1 MMPADDIINP
11 AERDDDA
18 QYDERIRPQRFDD
31 FPGQEPLKEKLRI
44 AIAAAKGRGEALDH
58 ILLSGPP
65 GLGKTTLARIIANE
79 MSVDFKA
86 TSGPV
91 IERQADLSAIL
102 TSLETNDVLFIDE
115 IHRLNHAVEETLY
128 SAMEDYEID
137 ILLGKGPTARSMKIG
152 LKPFT
157 LVGATTRSGLLTPP
171 LRARFG
177 DTCRLE
183 FYSPEELETII
194 QRSARILTAPVEP
207 EGALEIAARSRGTAR
222 VANRLLRRVRDYAQ
236 VKGNGTITHDMAKA
250 ALDMLGI
257 PFKPV
262 HGYKGLKE
270 VETAILQNEGQVANS
285 SLPGWLASIV
295 PTMGKQG
302 LVIPLWQ
309 IAAPGAGGS
318 YPRAK
323 AIPDIPT
330 FEEFHASVK
339 GGAKPS
345 GMPHQ
350 AMRAF
355 MDPQTSMFRAIFF
368 PPKTPKE
375 TVAILRDA
383 YVSMWKDPKFL
394 ETYTKVVK
402 SEPGLVVGDAADKV
416 MASLKTVSPEV
427 KKFLTSHGERI
438 QGK

>member
-1 MMPADDIINP
+1 MAPADDVINP
-11 AERDDDA
+11 GLRDDDA

-31 FPGQEPLKEKLRI
+31 FPGQEPIKEKLRI

-79 MSVDFKA
+79 MGVDFKA

-102 TSLETNDVLFIDE
+102 TSLEQHDVLFIDE

-128 SAMEDYEID
+128 SAMEDCEID

-194 QRSARILTAPVEP
+194 YRSARILTAPIDP
-207 EGALEIAARSRGTAR
+207 EGALEIAGRSRGTAR

-236 VKGNGTITHDMAKA
+236 VKGNGTITHDTAKA
-250 ALDMLGI
+250 GLDMLGI
-257 PFKPV
+257 DDLGLDGMDKAIVSTVIQKFNGGPV
-262 HGYKGLKE
+262 GL
-270 VETAILQNEGQVANS
+270 S
-285 SLPGWLASIV
+285 SLAVAVGEERQTLEEVHEPYLIQIGFLKRTQQGRVATPLAY
-295 PTMGKQG
+295 KH
-302 LVIPLWQ
+302 LRL
-309 IAAPGAGGS
+309 AP
-318 YPRAK
+318 P
-323 AIPDIPT
+323 
-330 FEEFHASVK
+330 K
-339 GGAKPS
+339 GGQ
-345 GMPHQ
+345 Q
-350 AMRAF
+350 ARLF
-355 MDPQTSMFRAIFF
+355 
-368 PPKTPKE
+368 
-375 TVAILRDA
+375 
-383 YVSMWKDPKFL
+383 
-394 ETYTKVVK
+394 
-402 SEPGLVVGDAADKV
+402 
-416 MASLKTVSPEV
+416 
-427 KKFLTSHGERI
+427 
-438 QGK
+438 